1 MRSDELLFFI
11 GRGYISAAR
20 YTFDAHLLSKNTN
33 RGKAISIS
41 KKTIHGKTI
50 SISKKTIRGKAISV
64 SKKSMSWQGY
74 KHSENYQ
81 NNLSDCFTK
90 SAIYDKMI
98 GE

>member
-1 MRSDELLFFI
+1 MSSSFF

-20 YTFDAHLLSKNTN
+20 HTSDAHLLSKNTN
-33 RGKAISIS
+33 RGKA
-41 KKTIHGKTI
+41 I

-81 NNLSDCFTK
+81 NNLYDCFTK
-90 SAIYDKMI
+90 STIYDKMI